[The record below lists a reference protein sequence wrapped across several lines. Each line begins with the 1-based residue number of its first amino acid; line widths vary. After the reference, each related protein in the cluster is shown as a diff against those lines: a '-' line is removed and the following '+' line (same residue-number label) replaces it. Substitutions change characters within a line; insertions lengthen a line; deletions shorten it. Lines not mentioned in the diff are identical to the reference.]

1 MDTWLSNLYSV
12 QSTLLSIHYTLLSI
26 HYTSLSNRH
35 TLLSNLYTV
44 LSNLYALKSVQ
55 PAQTY
60 TEYQVQIIFIENIYI
75 QFRKCTQCQKW

>member
-1 MDTWLSNLYSV
+1 MFNLDTLQSSLDMDTWLSNLYSV
-12 QSTLLSIHYTLLSI
+12 QSTLLSIHYT
-26 HYTSLSNRH
+26 SLSNRH
-35 TLLSNLYTV
+35 TL

>member
-1 MDTWLSNLYSV
+1 MDTWLSNLYSL

-35 TLLSNLYTV
+35 TL